1 MSLDEIYQQV
11 ILDHYSRPRNK
22 GEVAGAD
29 VSFEMHN
36 PVCGDRIRVQAAL
49 EDGRV
54 AEVRFSGQ
62 GCSISQA
69 SASMMTQL
77 VKGKDL
83 GEARGLIARFLSM
96 MKGEAGDYRPL
107 GEAQSLQGVSRLPV
121 RIKCATLAWH
131 VLEEGLR
138 RHEAGAAREGEGDRG

>member
-1 MSLDEIYQQV
+1 MSLGDLYQEV
-11 ILDHYSRPRNK
+11 IMDHYARPRNR
-22 GEVAGAD
+22 GELPAPD
-29 VSFEMHN
+29 VSFELHN
-36 PVCGDRIRVQAAL
+36 PVCGDRIRVQARL

-54 AEVRFSGQ
+54 ADVRFSGQ

-77 VKGKDL
+77 VKGKGLADV
-83 GEARGLIARFLSM
+83 RGLIERFLAM
-96 MKGEAGDYRPL
+96 MKGEAGDYKPL
-107 GEAQSLQGVSRLPV
+107 GEAQALQGVARFPV

-138 RHEAGAAREGEGDRG
+138 RHEEGAADGR